1 MSKKKFSKEIKL
13 KAIKEYVSEGM
24 SFYELSQKYGSDLK
38 SVQRWYDNY
47 QKFGEEAFEGTHHSP
62 NYSADFKRQVV
73 CEYLAGTT
81 TYKEVAL
88 RFGIYAPTTVLKWV
102 KLYNNHVELTDSRIE
117 GVFHMVNGNGRK
129 TTLEERIKIVESCI
143 QKQYNYAEAAGEYDV
158 SYQQVYSWV
167 HRYKEKGLDGLTD
180 RRGKRKLVE
189 EMTELEKLRLENRML
204 KAQAKNQQMEIDFLK
219 KLEEIERR
227 RF

>member
-1 MSKKKFSKEIKL
+1 MSTKKFSKEIKL
-13 KAIKEYVSEGM
+13 KAVKEYVSGGI
-24 SFYELSQKYGSDLK
+24 SFYKLAHKYDSDLK

-47 QKFGEEAFEGTHHSP
+47 QMFGEEAFEGTHHSP

-73 CEYLAGTT
+73 IEYLAGGT

-88 RFGIYAPTTVLKWV
+88 KYEIYAPTTVLQWV
-102 KLYNNHVELTDSRIE
+102 KQYNNHVELTDSRTE
-117 GVFHMVNGNGRK
+117 GVFHMVNGKGRK
-129 TTLEERIKIVESCI
+129 TTLEERIKIVEYCI
-143 QKQYNYAEAAGEYDV
+143 QNQYNYAEAAKKYDV

-167 HRYKEKGLDGLTD
+167 NRYKEKGLDGLAD
-180 RRGKRKLVE
+180 RRGKKKPEE
-189 EMTELEKLRLENRML
+189 EMTELDKLRLENRML
-204 KAQAKNQQMEIDFLK
+204 KAQAQNQQMEIDFLK